1 MDRTVLDDLHEAI
14 AKDLLE
20 RVKNGEATAAE
31 LSVAVKFLKDN
42 NANLDVVTSDSP
54 VANLLDGLPFD
65 VQLQ

>member
-1 MDRTVLDDLHEAI
+1 MDRAILDDLHEAI

-20 RVKNGEATAAE
+20 RVKAGDATAAE

-54 VANLLDGLPFD
+54 VANLLENLPFD
-65 VQLQ
+65 VHVQ